1 MSVTFKLLITRL
13 LFFLLLLLAGII
25 LPMSLQAQQPGQ
37 IKVMSWNI
45 RLDTPAD
52 GQNQWKYRE
61 SGVCDLIMNESPDLL
76 GVQEALH
83 NQMKDMRNGLKGYKS
98 IGVARDDGKKAGEYS
113 AVFYKKSRLRS
124 LRSGTFWLSETP
136 DQPGSRG
143 WDAACNR
150 VVTWSV
156 FRDKETG
163 REFLM
168 MNTHFDH
175 VGDTARIESAALII
189 RKSASLSGKLPVIL
203 TGDFNVTDRHRAYRI
218 LTWADNEIVFT
229 DTRKSAG
236 AEISGPEYTFVGFSD
251 QFEASDQIDF
261 IFATYQFMVLSH
273 KIPDFRK
280 GMRYLSDHLPVA
292 VILELAK

>member
-52 GQNQWKYRE
+52 GQNQWKYRK

-203 TGDFNVTDRHRAYRI
+203 TGDFNITDRHRAYRI

>member
-52 GQNQWKYRE
+52 GQNQWKYRK

-292 VILELAK
+292 VILDLAK

>member
-52 GQNQWKYRE
+52 GQNQWKYRK

-236 AEISGPEYTFVGFSD
+236 AEISGPEYTFVGFSY

>member
-1 MSVTFKLLITRL
+1 M
-13 LFFLLLLLAGII
+13 
-25 LPMSLQAQQPGQ
+25 
-37 IKVMSWNI
+37 
-45 RLDTPAD
+45 
-52 GQNQWKYRE
+52 
-61 SGVCDLIMNESPDLL
+61 
-76 GVQEALH
+76 
-83 NQMKDMRNGLKGYKS
+83 
-98 IGVARDDGKKAGEYS
+98 
-113 AVFYKKSRLRS
+113 
-124 LRSGTFWLSETP
+124 RSGTFWLSETP

>member
-52 GQNQWKYRE
+52 GQNQWKYRK

>member
-52 GQNQWKYRE
+52 GQNQWKYRK

-124 LRSGTFWLSETP
+124 MRSGTFWLSETP

>member
-52 GQNQWKYRE
+52 GQNQWKYRK

-83 NQMKDMRNGLKGYKS
+83 NQMKYMRNGLKGYKS

-124 LRSGTFWLSETP
+124 MRSGTFWLSETP

>member
-1 MSVTFKLLITRL
+1 MTFKLLITRL
-13 LFFLLLLLAGII
+13 HFFLLFLLAGII
-25 LPMSLQAQQPGQ
+25 LPMSLRAQQSGQ

-52 GQNQWKYRE
+52 GQNQWKFRK

-83 NQMKDMRNGLKGYKS
+83 NQMKDLRNGLKGYKS

-136 DQPGSRG
+136 DRPGSRG

-163 REFLM
+163 RKFLI

-189 RKSASLSGKLPVIL
+189 RKSASLAGNLPVIL
-203 TGDFNVTDRHRAYRI
+203 SGDFNVTDKHRAYRI
-218 LTWADNEIVFT
+218 LTWADNENVFT
-229 DTRKSAG
+229 DTRKKAG
-236 AEISGPEYTFVGFSD
+236 AEITGPDYTFIGFSD
-251 QFEASDQIDF
+251 QTEAKDQIDF
-261 IFATYQFMVLSH
+261 IFATHEFRVLMH
-273 KIPDFRK
+273 QIPDFK
-280 GMRYLSDHLPVA
+280 EKTIYLSDHLPVIA
-292 VILELAK
+292 ILELTD

>member
-45 RLDTPAD
+45 RQDTPAD
-52 GQNQWKYRE
+52 GQNQWKYRK

-203 TGDFNVTDRHRAYRI
+203 TGDFNITDRHRAYRI

>member
-52 GQNQWKYRE
+52 GQNQWKYRK

-98 IGVARDDGKKAGEYS
+98 IGVARDDGKKAGEYN

-189 RKSASLSGKLPVIL
+189 RKSLGKVYGEPSRNLGRC
-203 TGDFNVTDRHRAYRI
+203 TTNT
-218 LTWADNEIVFT
+218 
-229 DTRKSAG
+229 
-236 AEISGPEYTFVGFSD
+236 
-251 QFEASDQIDF
+251 
-261 IFATYQFMVLSH
+261 
-273 KIPDFRK
+273 
-280 GMRYLSDHLPVA
+280 
-292 VILELAK
+292 

>member
-52 GQNQWKYRE
+52 GQNQWKYRK

-83 NQMKDMRNGLKGYKS
+83 NQMKYMRNGLKGYKS